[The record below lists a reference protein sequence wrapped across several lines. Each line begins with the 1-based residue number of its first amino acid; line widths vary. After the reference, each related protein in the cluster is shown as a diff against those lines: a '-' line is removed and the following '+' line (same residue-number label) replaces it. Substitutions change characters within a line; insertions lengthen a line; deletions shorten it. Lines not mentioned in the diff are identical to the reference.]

1 VAILCTGSVA
11 VDHIMVFRGRFRDV
25 ILPDRIHMLNVA
37 FHVPELRRSF
47 GGCAGNIAYNLR
59 LLGDDPIVL
68 ATVGADD
75 FDPYAAWLDRRG
87 IRRDHIVGVAGEAT
101 AGAYITTDLEDN
113 QIIGFHPGAMDRAH
127 EAGLQRVREPID
139 LAIVSPNGKLAMQQ
153 HARELKERGIPTV
166 IDPGQ
171 GLPLFERGEL
181 IELIEGADVYVVND
195 YEWSLT
201 LSRSALSEEEV
212 ARRVGAV
219 VVTRGEKG
227 STLRRG
233 ADAVDIP
240 PVPAERVVDPTGC
253 GDAYRAAF
261 LLGLRRGLPLETCA
275 RMGSLMGSL
284 KVAEHGT
291 QGLEI
296 TPEQFR
302 ERYAR
307 AFRAELP

>member
-1 VAILCTGSVA
+1 
-11 VDHIMVFRGRFRDV
+11 MVFRGRFRDV

-59 LLGDDPIVL
+59 LLGDDPLVL

-75 FDPYAAWLDRRG
+75 FDAYAAWLDRRG

-127 EAGLQRVREPID
+127 EFGLARVRDPID
-139 LAIVSPNGKLAMQQ
+139 LAIVSPNGKRAMQE
-153 HARELKERGIPTV
+153 HARALKERGIPTV

-171 GLPLFERGEL
+171 GLPLFEQGEL
-181 IELIEGADVYVVND
+181 VELIDGADVYVVND

-212 ARRVGAV
+212 ALRVGAV

-227 STLRRG
+227 STLRRA
-233 ADAVDIP
+233 ADTIDIP

-291 QGLEI
+291 QGLEL